1 MGWGGAF
8 RIILR
13 DVLLVNPTLKIILMS
28 ATVEADI
35 FSQYFGGCPTVTI
48 PGYTF
53 AVEIRYLEDAISL
66 AKYDPKRSGGQQ
78 PRQNPGG
85 RPGGGGGGGGA
96 QTFNILED
104 AVAIVFGGGCSLH
117 CVNVPIVASNCGIQL
132 SGRESVPRLTDW
144 TKFPVRT
151 KQIVEQ
157 IDGDTA
163 RDKLEYEH

>member
-1 MGWGGAF
+1 
-8 RIILR
+8 
-13 DVLLVNPTLKIILMS
+13 MS

-35 FSQYFGGCPTVTI
+35 FSQYFGGGPCVTI

-53 AVEIRYLEDAISL
+53 PVDICYLEDAISL

-85 RPGGGGGGGGA
+85 RPGGGGRGSGA
-96 QTFNILED
+96 RTCRCSG
-104 AVAIVFGGGCSLH
+104 AVLFAL
-117 CVNVPIVASNCGIQL
+117 PIPSVRSFPALSPSIYLITVLTAAMPECL
-132 SGRESVPRLTDW
+132 SGRENVPRLTDW

-151 KQIVEQ
+151 KQIVDQ

-163 RDKLEYEH
+163 RDKLE